1 MLCSRTALLVKGK
14 IIATDTPSKLKA
26 MAEEKPAV
34 EVGFK
39 APLLQ
44 AAEQLGQR
52 LPGTVVMKVN
62 DRIRVYGGETAV
74 ALETVIKYA
83 REMGTEVAS
92 VNSLKPTLEDAF
104 VKLTGLSPLVMAA
117 EKGGK

>member
-1 MLCSRTALLVKGK
+1 MR
-14 IIATDTPSKLKA
+14 
-26 MAEEKPAV
+26 
-34 EVGFK
+34 
-39 APLLQ
+39 
-44 AAEQLGQR
+44 
-52 LPGTVVMKVN
+52 VN
-62 DRIRVYGGETAV
+62 DRVRVYGGETAA
-74 ALETVIKYA
+74 ALEAILRYA